1 VARTATTASGAQ
13 RGRWWTPY
21 ALLWPGLTWL
31 ALFFLVPLATLW
43 WRSREAGAGA
53 YLDAITDNR
62 EVWLRTVQYSAI
74 ATVAALLIG
83 YPLAYV
89 IAFRSGR
96 YKTLLLGLVVLPFF
110 TTYLLRTFAWKILLG
125 DDGNIAS
132 FARDVPV
139 LHVNLLSV
147 LELVHLTTDDQ
158 RLTATSL
165 AVVGGLVYNYL
176 PFLILPI
183 FVSLEKIDRRLV
195 EAGLD
200 LYSSGSRTF
209 RKVVLPLSMP
219 GLFAG
224 TLLFFIPVM
233 GDFINATLLGS
244 PQNQMIGNVIQYQ
257 FLTKHDYAVAS
268 ATSFVL
274 MIGILIAVLM
284 YIRALGTE
292 DLM

>member
-1 VARTATTASGAQ
+1 VARTAITASGAQ

-21 ALLWPGLTWL
+21 ALLAPGLAWL
-31 ALFFLVPLATLW
+31 GLFFLVPLTTLW
-43 WRSREAGAGA
+43 WRSRDAGFGA
-53 YLDAITDNR
+53 YFDAITDNKD
-62 EVWLRTVQYSAI
+62 VWLRTVQYAAV
-74 ATVAALLIG
+74 ATIAALLIG

-96 YKTLLLGLVVLPFF
+96 LKNLLLALVVLPFF
-110 TTYLLRTFAWKILLG
+110 TTYLLRTFAWKILLS
-125 DDGNIAS
+125 DDGTIAS
-132 FARDVPV
+132 FFRDVPL
-139 LHVNLLSV
+139 LHINLLSI
-147 LELVHLTTDDQ
+147 LLLLHLTTDDQ

-176 PFLILPI
+176 PFLVLPI

-209 RKVVLPLSMP
+209 RKVILPLSMP

-224 TLLFFIPVM
+224 SLLFFIPVI

-274 MIGILIAVLM
+274 MIAILIAVII